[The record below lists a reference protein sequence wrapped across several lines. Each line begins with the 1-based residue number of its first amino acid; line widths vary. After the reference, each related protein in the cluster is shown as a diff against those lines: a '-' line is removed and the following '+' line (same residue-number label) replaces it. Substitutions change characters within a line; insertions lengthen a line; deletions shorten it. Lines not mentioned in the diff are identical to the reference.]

1 MTDRVS
7 SVWTDWP
14 RNLRYLHVNCITRS
28 TIVVTDID
36 GSLWSSIAMFH
47 CVDVRFQ
54 LWLFVVFAACS
65 IILHSQVNYVK
76 LDVLFFEI
84 SYSLIFINSNRL
96 FGRSWLNF
104 QRIFLK
110 KVSLRHYHLSFL
122 EVIQTFLGLQI
133 NFRILRVW
141 CNRSM
146 LGHFTLSGQMNLWG
160 GEAVDVSFG
169 DRVQ

>member
-28 TIVVTDID
+28 TIVVTRY
-36 GSLWSSIAMFH
+36 WRVVVV
-47 CVDVRFQ
+47 VDCNVPLRRCSVSTG
-54 LWLFVVFAACS
+54 LFVVFAACS

-122 EVIQTFLGLQI
+122 EVIQTFLGQQI

-146 LGHFTLSGQMNLWG
+146 LGHFTLSGQINLWG